1 MSESTAQSIAIWGAA
16 GHARVVADALGLL
29 TRFRVAGFIDEVTP
43 GRRGE
48 AFCGGR
54 IVGGREALVRLRD
67 EGVRCVA
74 LAFGHN
80 EARLRLA
87 DELRSQ
93 GFELPVI
100 VHPSAIVARDA
111 VIGEGSF
118 VGPLAVINAAARIGR
133 AVIVNSG
140 VIVEHDAVVGDGV
153 HLSPRACLAGA
164 VQVGRASWIGAGA
177 VVKERVAIGAGAIVG
192 MGAVVIRPVPD
203 GVTVVGCPAEQREK
217 SVT

>member
-1 MSESTAQSIAIWGAA
+1 MNESTPLRVAIWGAA

-29 TRFRVAGFIDEVTP
+29 PAYRVAGFIDDVTL

-48 AFCGGR
+48 AFCGSR
-54 IVGGREALVRLRD
+54 ILGGREVLARLGD
-67 EGVRCVA
+67 DGVRCLA

-87 DELRSQ
+87 DELASQ
-93 GFELPVI
+93 GFELPVV
-100 VHPSAIVARDA
+100 VHPSAVVARDA

-118 VGPLAVINAAARIGR
+118 VGPLAVVNAAARIGR
-133 AVIVNSG
+133 VVIVNSG

-153 HLSPRACLAGA
+153 HLSPRACLAGG
-164 VQVGRASWIGAGA
+164 VQVGRASWVGAGA
-177 VVKERVAIGAGAIVG
+177 VVKERVAIGAGATVG

-203 GVTVVGCPAEQREK
+203 GATVVGCPAEQRWK
-217 SVT
+217 NAT